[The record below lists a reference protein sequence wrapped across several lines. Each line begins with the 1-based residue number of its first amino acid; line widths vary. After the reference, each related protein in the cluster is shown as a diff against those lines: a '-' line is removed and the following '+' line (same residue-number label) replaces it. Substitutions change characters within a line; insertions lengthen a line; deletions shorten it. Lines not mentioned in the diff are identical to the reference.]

1 MQYAFLDIL
10 QDKSVTQVR
19 LPCCP
24 HHHRCL
30 HNLLISSS
38 WNPVAIKLS
47 TTSSPCP
54 EQLPFCSV
62 AVSLTILGTSCNHFP
77 FISSLFHRVS
87 LSHETAVYI
96 RVASTPTF
104 DRACTF
110 CPSPTSGYKC
120 WDYRQCARIRETVFL
135 IKSEQYSAVCLH
147 HICLCLTWFFFCFWP
162 FFLWFWDL
170 NPGLHT
176 S

>member
-1 MQYAFLDIL
+1 M
-10 QDKSVTQVR
+10 TQVR

-47 TTSSPCP
+47 TTSSLCP
-54 EQLPFCSV
+54 EQLPFSSV
-62 AVSLTILGTSCNHFP
+62 AVNLTILGTSCNHFP

-87 LSHETAVYI
+87 LSHETAVYN
-96 RVASTPTF
+96 RVAPAPTF

-110 CPSPTSGYKC
+110 RPSPPSGYKC
-120 WDYRQCARIRETVFL
+120 WDYRHVPAYVKCCSLESPNNILLSVSTIFVCAWLDFSSVFDL
-135 IKSEQYSAVCLH
+135 
-147 HICLCLTWFFFCFWP
+147 
-162 FFLWFWDL
+162 FLWSWDL